1 MFSVLAK
8 NISTA
13 LNKGQRRST
22 MLVVMVAIK
31 PILYKTDELNE
42 TECFRYISC
51 VNYITFAVL
60 FASPGMMKN
69 ERFIVAENQWVP
81 E

>member
-13 LNKGQRRST
+13 LNKGQRRRT
-22 MLVVMVAIK
+22 MLVVMVAIE

-42 TECFRYISC
+42 TVFLVTEY
-51 VNYITFAVL
+51 V
-60 FASPGMMKN
+60 
-69 ERFIVAENQWVP
+69 
-81 E
+81 

>member
-13 LNKGQRRST
+13 LNNGQRRRT

-31 PILYKTDELNE
+31 PSSKSRRTTE
-42 TECFRYISC
+42 TVF
-51 VNYITFAVL
+51 
-60 FASPGMMKN
+60 
-69 ERFIVAENQWVP
+69 
-81 E
+81 

>member
-13 LNKGQRRST
+13 LNKGQRRRT

-31 PILYKTDELNE
+31 PILSKTDELNE
-42 TECFRYISC
+42 TVFL
-51 VNYITFAVL
+51 VT
-60 FASPGMMKN
+60 
-69 ERFIVAENQWVP
+69 
-81 E
+81 

>member
-13 LNKGQRRST
+13 LNKGQRRRT

-31 PILYKTDELNE
+31 PIHYKTDELNE
-42 TECFRYISC
+42 TVFLVTEY
-51 VNYITFAVL
+51 V
-60 FASPGMMKN
+60 
-69 ERFIVAENQWVP
+69 
-81 E
+81 